1 MTAGKWQVAGT
12 AGADWARVI
21 APLSLLALLLLFAWL
36 GPVVRAVDPD
46 AMDLARTV
54 ASSTVA
60 HPFGTDES
68 GRDVL
73 ARLMVGG
80 RVSLAVGLF
89 ATAAALGVGT
99 LAGALAGWNGGR
111 TDRIVMRIT
120 DAAMAVPA
128 FFVALTFLTI
138 FGSSLP
144 MLVTVIAATSWMGIA
159 RLVRAEVASLK
170 EREFV
175 MAARA
180 LGRTG
185 PAIFARHLLPHLV
198 PTLSVAASVGVA
210 WAILTESALSF
221 LGLGVQPPGA
231 SWGNMLTGAQN
242 YLYTAP
248 RLAVWPGLMILL
260 TTLAA
265 NGLGEAMRGSWQ
277 RKEGRWRTA
286 DGREGAS

>member
-1 MTAGKWQVAGT
+1 MAEGRGQM
-12 AGADWARVI
+12 ADVRGRLLG
-21 APLSLLALLLLFAWL
+21 PLALLVLLVLFAWL

-46 AMDLARTV
+46 AMDLAHTV
-54 ASSTVA
+54 ALSTAA

-80 RVSLAVGLF
+80 RVSLAVGLL
-89 ATAAALGVGT
+89 ATVVALGVGT
-99 LAGALAGWNGGR
+99 LAGALAGWQAGA
-111 TDRIVMRIT
+111 TDRVIMRIT

-128 FFVALTFLTI
+128 FFVALAVLTI
-138 FGSSLP
+138 FGSRLP
-144 MLVTVIAATSWMGIA
+144 LLVAVIAATSWMGIA

-170 EREFV
+170 EREYV

-180 LGRTG
+180 LGRPG
-185 PAIFARHLLPHLV
+185 LGIFARHLLPHLV

-231 SWGNMLTGAQN
+231 SWGNMLTGAQT

-248 RLAVWPGLMILL
+248 RLAVWPGVMILL
-260 TTLAA
+260 TTLAC
-265 NGLGEAMRGSWQ
+265 NGIGEAIR
-277 RKEGRWRTA
+277 RRERA
-286 DGREGAS
+286 DGR

>member
-1 MTAGKWQVAGT
+1 MAAATLVG
-12 AGADWARVI
+12 
-21 APLSLLALLLLFAWL
+21 LLLFAWM
-36 GPVVRAVDPD
+36 GPVLRGVDPD
-46 AMDLARTV
+46 ALNLAATV
-54 ASSTVA
+54 AGSSWT
-60 HPFGTDES
+60 HPLGTDES

-89 ATAAALGVGT
+89 ATAIALGAGT
-99 LAGALAGWNGGR
+99 VAGMLAGWNGGR
-111 TDRIVMRIT
+111 TEAVIMRLT

-128 FFVALTFLTI
+128 FFVALAVLTI
-138 FGSSLP
+138 FGSRLP
-144 MLVTVIAATSWMGIA
+144 LLVAVIAATSWMGIA

-175 MAARA
+175 QAARA
-180 LGRTG
+180 LGR
-185 PAIFARHLLPHLV
+185 PAVGIFVRHLLPNLA

-248 RLAVWPGLMILL
+248 RLAVWPGVMILL
-260 TTLAA
+260 TTLAC
-265 NGLGEAMRGSWQ
+265 NGLGEAMRRGTTLDSGVPTEFERQ
-277 RKEGRWRTA
+277 LPEAARP
-286 DGREGAS
+286 

>member
-1 MTAGKWQVAGT
+1 MAEMGQLR
-12 AGADWARVI
+12 ARLLV
-21 APLSLLALLLLFAWL
+21 PLALLLLLVLFAWA

-46 AMDLARTV
+46 AMDLGHTV
-54 ASSTVA
+54 AASSGA

-89 ATAAALGVGT
+89 ATAVALGVGT

-111 TDRIVMRIT
+111 SDRMIMRVT

-138 FGSSLP
+138 FGSGLP

-170 EREFV
+170 ERDFV

-180 LGRTG
+180 LGRPGTG
-185 PAIFARHLLPHLV
+185 IFVRHLLPHLV

-231 SWGNMLTGAQN
+231 SWGNMLTGAQT

-248 RLAVWPGLMILL
+248 RLAVWPGVMILL
-260 TTLAA
+260 TTLAC
-265 NGLGEAMRGSWQ
+265 NGVGEGIRRG
-277 RKEGRWRTA
+277 RLE
-286 DGREGAS
+286 